1 MPGHPPVGPGLLPG
15 RGRRPHRR
23 RRGEAA
29 RQRRGAVPLRRRS
42 GGAPPPQPVHVRR
55 RRGRGAVGRRRAGDL
70 RAARPRRA
78 AVAGWRSWL
87 VAAAWTLEHAR
98 HVAHPSTLNEPR
110 LAVYF
115 VLLVLVG
122 TIIYDDIIDSVII
135 LLQR

>member
-1 MPGHPPVGPGLLPG
+1 
-15 RGRRPHRR
+15 
-23 RRGEAA
+23 
-29 RQRRGAVPLRRRS
+29 
-42 GGAPPPQPVHVRR
+42 
-55 RRGRGAVGRRRAGDL
+55 
-70 RAARPRRA
+70 
-78 AVAGWRSWL
+78 

-115 VLLVLVG
+115 VLLVG